1 MKLSELHQLN
11 ELTYIDDIEHDD
23 KNWATGSHM
32 LGKKLGFNIHDKCVM
47 QHGPIGSNFWVL
59 AKISLLPDPLFAA
72 GTDYLLIAATS
83 EQKVQCVAGLE
94 KIDASWEVDSLTAV
108 DNSSI
113 PANKMYAAFVTAGNI
128 LTGSSQSEGGIK
140 VWQKLSKEP
149 GVVVYGWDK
158 GKKEPINLGKSFNDD
173 TETHVDDNEMFN
185 WNMSMDDHEEEKK
198 HLEYLRNLRQRV
210 ILVASQKGKKKIAP

>member
-32 LGKKLGFNIHDKCVM
+32 LGKPLGFKVGNSCVI
-47 QHGPIGSNFWVL
+47 QHGVIGPNFWVL
-59 AKISLLPDPLFAA
+59 VKISLLPDPLFSA
-72 GTDYLLIAATS
+72 GTDCLLIAVDS
-83 EQKVQCVAGLE
+83 KQNVQCVAGLE
-94 KIDASWEVDSLTAV
+94 KVDASWTVDSLIAV
-108 DNSSI
+108 DGSTI
-113 PANKMYAAFVTAGNI
+113 PAHKLYAAFVNAGNI
-128 LTGSSQSEGGIK
+128 MTGDSQSEGGIK

-173 TETHVDDNEMFN
+173 TETHVADNEMFN

-210 ILVASQKGKKKIAP
+210 ILVASQKGKKKKGP